1 MAYFSTKKGE
11 LTAPPALLVTPGR
24 RGRRL
29 VRYRPWATA
38 ALLGL
43 GLLPFMGL
51 SFSNFP
57 FWDDFGM
64 AMLVREHGLWGAQEV
79 FYHTWGGRYG
89 TAFLQTVANPLTYG
103 WLGGFHFTPLV
114 FLGGTLLALYWSFR
128 ELSGQRIAPAVAG
141 RAAALVLLLALAWM
155 PTIYPMFYWFTAAM
169 GYEAGIILMLLAVA
183 GGLRALRTTSAGA
196 RLGWYGLAQLST
208 IITVGL
214 NEIALLLLSW
224 LLLVLT
230 VCSWRDGRRRAA
242 ATWGGLLLSAGG
254 GGLAAVLAPG
264 NLVRMYG
271 PGQAAHPHPPLDLP
285 GALRYAT
292 EFYSAFLSKP
302 AHLLGLGLL
311 AALLGPLLVRARSWR
326 PAGFRLPLAGGV
338 AVLLVGVGLSFLFFA
353 LVSHNPPPGRTQS
366 FIWLWVVLGWVGV
379 LWAAVPTRVSGALR
393 RAVAQGQRWAAVLA
407 FFLLAVGIER
417 TAWTE
422 WLRNA
427 PTWRAQNEARFA
439 HMAAA
444 ARAGR
449 HTVVV
454 APFAGISPRRLA
466 IMGENLFYN
475 PPPDNSML
483 RSNND
488 QTAHWFGLDSVRMS
502 GRPGQGEVGAGL

>member
-1 MAYFSTKKGE
+1 MTYFSTKDEE
-11 LTAPPALLVTPGR
+11 LAPHPALPEPGR
-24 RGRRL
+24 RRRQL
-29 VRYRPWATA
+29 IRYWPWVTA
-38 ALLGL
+38 GLLGL

-64 AMLVREHGLWGAQEV
+64 AMLVREHGLWGAQQV

-89 TAFLQTVANPLTYG
+89 TAFLLTVANPLTYD
-103 WLGGFHFTPLV
+103 WLGGFRYTPLM

-128 ELSGQRIAPAVAG
+128 ELSRQRLAPAVAG
-141 RAAALVLLLALAWM
+141 QAAALVLLVALAWM

-169 GYEAGIILMLLAVA
+169 VYEVGIVLMLLTIA
-183 GGLRALRTTSAGA
+183 GALRALRAASAVA
-196 RLGWYGLAQLST
+196 RLGWYSLAQVST

-214 NEIALLLLSW
+214 NEIALLLLGW
-224 LLLVLT
+224 LLLVLL
-230 VCSWRDGRRRAA
+230 VRSWRDGRRRAA
-242 ATWGGLLLSAGG
+242 AAWGGLLVSAGS
-254 GGLAAVLAPG
+254 GGLVAVLAQG
-264 NLVRMYG
+264 NWVRLYG
-271 PGQAAHPHPPLDLP
+271 PSHAAHPHPPLDVL
-285 GALRYAT
+285 GTLRYAT
-292 EFYSAFLSKP
+292 EYYSAFLSKP
-302 AHLLGLGLL
+302 AHLLALLLL
-311 AALLGPLLVRARSWR
+311 AALLGPLLVRARGWR
-326 PAGFRLPLAGGV
+326 SAGFRLSLASGI
-338 AVLLVGVGLSFLFFA
+338 AVLLVGGGLSFLFFA
-353 LVSHNPPPGRTQS
+353 LVSQNPPPGRTQS
-366 FIWLWVVLGWVGV
+366 FIWLWMVLGWVGM
-379 LWAAVPTRVSGALR
+379 LWAAVPAQVSVALR
-393 RAVAQGQRWAAVLA
+393 RALAQGQWLAAVLA

-449 HTVVV
+449 RTVEV
-454 APFAGISPRRLA
+454 APFAGIVPRRMA

-475 PPPDNSML
+475 PPPDNSIL

-488 QTAHWFGLDSVRMS
+488 QTTHWFGLDSVRMT

>member
-1 MAYFSTKKGE
+1 MAHSPAKTS
-11 LTAPPALLVTPGR
+11 APALLSGPPKPNR

-29 VRYRPWATA
+29 ARYRPWVTA
-38 ALLGL
+38 GLLGL
-43 GLLPFMGL
+43 ALLPFLGL
-51 SFSNFP
+51 SFSNFA

-64 AMLVREHGLWGAQEV
+64 AMLVREHGLWGAQQV
-79 FYHTWGGRYG
+79 FYDTWGGRYG
-89 TAFLQTVANPLTYG
+89 FAFLQTVFNPLTYG
-103 WLGGFHFTPLV
+103 WLDGFRFTPLV
-114 FLGGTLLALYWSFR
+114 FLGGTLLALYGSFR
-128 ELSGQRIAPAVAG
+128 ELSGRRLAPAVAG

-155 PTIYPMFYWFTAAM
+155 PTVYPMFYWFTSAM
-169 GYEAGIILMLLAVA
+169 GYEMGIILMLLAVV
-183 GGLRALRTTSAGA
+183 GGLRALRAPTSAA
-196 RLGWYGLAQLST
+196 RLGWYGLAQIST

-214 NEIALLLLSW
+214 NEIALLLLGW
-224 LLLVLT
+224 LLLVLLG
-230 VCSWRDGRRRAA
+230 CSWHAGRRRAA
-242 ATWGGLLLSAGG
+242 AAWGGLLASAGI
-254 GGLAAVLAPG
+254 GGLVAVLAPG
-264 NLVRMYG
+264 NWVRLYG
-271 PGQAAHPHPPLDLP
+271 PWSLARAHPPLDVP

-292 EFYSAFLSKP
+292 EYYSAFLSKP
-302 AHLLGLGLL
+302 AHVLALLLL
-311 AALLGPLLVRARSWR
+311 AALLGPLLVRARRWR
-326 PAGFRLPLAGGV
+326 PVGFRLPLGGGV
-338 AVLLVGVGLSFLFFA
+338 AVLLLGGGLSFLFFA

-366 FIWLWVVLGWVGV
+366 FIWLWLVLGWVGV
-379 LWAAVPTRVSGALR
+379 LWAAVPTHASVALR
-393 RAVAQGQRWAAVLA
+393 RGAAQVQRLAAVLT

-444 ARAGR
+444 ARAGQ
-449 HTVVV
+449 HTAVV

-475 PPPDNSML
+475 PARDNTVQ

>member
-1 MAYFSTKKGE
+1 MAYFSATGE
-11 LTAPPALLVTPGR
+11 EPAPRPAPPAPSR
-24 RGRRL
+24 RGRRRA
-29 VRYRPWATA
+29 RYWPWVTA
-38 ALLGL
+38 GLLALA
-43 GLLPFMGL
+43 LLPFAGL

-64 AMLVREHGLWGAQEV
+64 AMLVREHGLWGAQQV

-89 TAFLQTVANPLTYG
+89 TAFLQTVANPLVYG
-103 WLGGFHFTPLV
+103 WLGGFRFTPLV

-128 ELSGQRIAPAVAG
+128 ELSRQRLAPAVAG
-141 RAAALVLLLALAWM
+141 QAAALVLLVALAWM

-169 GYEAGIILMLLAVA
+169 GYEAGIILMLLTVA
-183 GGLRALRTTSAGA
+183 GGLRALRATSAGA
-196 RLGWYGLAQLST
+196 RLGWYGLAQVST
-208 IITVGL
+208 VITVGL
-214 NEIALLLLSW
+214 NEIALLLLGW
-224 LLLVLT
+224 LLLVLL

-242 ATWGGLLLSAGG
+242 AAWGGLLLSAGS
-254 GGLAAVLAPG
+254 GGLVAVLAPG
-264 NLVRMYG
+264 NWVRLYG
-271 PGQAAHPHPPLDLP
+271 PGRTAHPHPPLDVP

-292 EFYSAFLSKP
+292 EYYVAFLSKP
-302 AHLLGLGLL
+302 AHLLALVLL
-311 AALLGPLLVRARSWR
+311 AALLGPLLVRARNWR

-338 AVLLVGVGLSFLFFA
+338 AVLLVGGGLSFLFFA
-353 LVSHNPPPGRTQS
+353 LVSQNPPPGRTQS

-379 LWAAVPTRVSGALR
+379 LWAAVPARVPATLR
-393 RAVAQGQRWAAVLA
+393 RAVAQGQRLAAGLA

-439 HMAAA
+439 RMAAA
-444 ARAGR
+444 ARAGHR
-449 HTVVV
+449 TVEV
-454 APFAGISPRRLA
+454 APFAGIVPRRLA

-475 PPPDNSML
+475 PPPDNPML

-488 QTAHWFGLDSVRMS
+488 QTARWFGLDSVRMS